1 MCAYGRVW
9 LWYRNGN
16 NQQWQN
22 YEGNALLVIPT
33 PGKAIRFVIMGK
45 MCFSL
50 ILHVYMHSQVFVR
63 TWMSLCAFQG
73 KKKKGFSTT
82 LIIFVSVII
91 MEYSANILPS
101 LVWSSDCLFS
111 SHFGLGCSDDSDD
124 NPTDLPYFFSLSP
137 LHSFSLTLFVCLKTP
152 VVHLS
157 HKRHFLRSTSHDS
170 LDSYVDHC
178 NHFSV
183 TIFHRCG

>member
-1 MCAYGRVW
+1 MVIHLCHILCMCAYGRVW

-33 PGKAIRFVIMGK
+33 PGKAISFVIMGK

-91 MEYSANILPS
+91 MEYSANILLS

-124 NPTDLPYFFSLSP
+124 NPTDLPFF
-137 LHSFSLTLFVCLKTP
+137 FTF
-152 VVHLS
+152 
-157 HKRHFLRSTSHDS
+157 STSFIQPNVSPAVNKHNTY
-170 LDSYVDHC
+170 LNC
-178 NHFSV
+178 
-183 TIFHRCG
+183 

>member
-1 MCAYGRVW
+1 MCAYSRVW

-33 PGKAIRFVIMGK
+33 PGKAISFVIMGK
-45 MCFSL
+45 ICFSCIHTCL
-50 ILHVYMHSQVFVR
+50 LGHVYELVCISR
-63 TWMSLCAFQG
+63 
-73 KKKKGFSTT
+73 KKKEGFSTT

-91 MEYSANILPS
+91 MEYSANILLS

-124 NPTDLPYFFSLSP
+124 NPTDLPFFFTFSTSFIQPDLICMFENPRLVSGAP
-137 LHSFSLTLFVCLKTP
+137 VPQTSFSK
-152 VVHLS
+152 
-157 HKRHFLRSTSHDS
+157 K
-170 LDSYVDHC
+170 YV
-178 NHFSV
+178 SGQPLQL
-183 TIFHRCG
+183 HRPLQ